1 MRHEPGSGGGNVW
14 FRRAEPAGRYQ
25 MNGRGLVPY
34 LIVGALLFGIGVV
47 GVLSQR
53 SALMVLMSIEI
64 MLNASILTLVAFWRF
79 VKPDNFDAQV
89 FVIIIFT
96 IAAVEMA
103 AGLGLLLL
111 VFWQRVHAPIYA
123 PQDMRR

>member
-1 MRHEPGSGGGNVW
+1 
-14 FRRAEPAGRYQ
+14 
-25 MNGRGLVPY
+25 MNGPGLLPY

-64 MLNASILTLVAFWRF
+64 MLNASILTLVAVGRF

-96 IAAVEMA
+96 IAADEMA
-103 AGLGLLLL
+103 AGFGRFLPVLRHLGKSQVGSLQH
-111 VFWQRVHAPIYA
+111 FEHGPA
-123 PQDMRR
+123 